1 MSCRLAKMSKFK
13 EEDDND
19 DGDDI
24 NGENPNDLQATL
36 AAYARRKFSSGE
48 ISTEHMRNIMKV
60 SFPHYKCADCFNVD
74 QPQVHGEYLKGWFL
88 NADGLLLQ

>member
-60 SFPHYKCADCFNVD
+60 PANMSINSIETNVQSFIISLPLSI
-74 QPQVHGEYLKGWFL
+74 YLSV
-88 NADGLLLQ
+88 

>member
-60 SFPHYKCADCFNVD
+60 SFPHFKFADCFNVG
-74 QPQVHGEYLKGWFL
+74 QPRVHGEYLKGWFL